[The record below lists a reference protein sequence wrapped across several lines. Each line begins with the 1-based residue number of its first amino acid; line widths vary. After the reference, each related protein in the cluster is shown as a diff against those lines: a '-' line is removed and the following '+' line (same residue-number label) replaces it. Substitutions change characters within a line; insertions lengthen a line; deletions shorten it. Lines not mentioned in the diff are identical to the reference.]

1 MQEKETLN
9 VWIST
14 DTPKDIMNI
23 YTIPYLVIRFTQPCG
38 LRIGNE
44 TKKLYKM
51 QKTTPLSAVLG
62 CLLAL
67 LLGYPSDSQA
77 QWTDD
82 TAQNTLLSSLTAP
95 DLKVLPGP
103 DGSTYIAFWHERPAP
118 QNYELRL
125 QKIDSAG
132 IAQFGQEGLLIDA
145 STPMS
150 TFLVTWDMKADRA
163 GNIYIG
169 ITGTGSGNPA
179 VVHKISPQAEQL
191 WGPTGINIGSG
202 YDLKLLPLSTGEL
215 IVSYLP
221 GSQAHLRKLTADGQQ
236 AWAAPLVITPVG
248 NGRTLGGELVEIS
261 GSRFELIFYVQ
272 PSFSPYGP
280 AYAQCY
286 NFDGQPQW
294 LAPVPLSQGRSLRTN
309 ARYAVCQSADTTY
322 FGFSAAQG
330 LNIQS
335 YIQRINPDG
344 STPWGSTGL
353 DFAGQSTLYER
364 DLRIAI
370 EQDSPYLWAVAE
382 MTPSSQNSL
391 GEWVQKIELSSGQRL
406 LGVDGREVFAVTSDR
421 AHKGE
426 LRVVDDRPAF
436 LITDGIGNGTNPLPL
451 LLVTLDTAGLLDPA
465 AGLLPVASNPQGI
478 KDRMQLRDITAD
490 GYAIAVWTENRGNGS
505 LPYAQ
510 RIRLVDEVSAL
521 QLPLPAAL
529 LHTWPVPSRDQLFVR
544 LPDTARA
551 PFQYQL
557 LDAAGRRLQQ
567 YTGIFPDGNQQLTLS
582 LQGLPSGMYF
592 LLVEGVGYSR
602 VVLIG
607 E

>member
-1 MQEKETLN
+1 
-9 VWIST
+9 
-14 DTPKDIMNI
+14 MNI
-23 YTIPYLVIRFTQPCG
+23 YTIPYLVPKLTLPYT
-38 LRIGNE
+38 LRIVYQN
-44 TKKLYKM
+44 TILSIM
-51 QKTTPLSAVLG
+51 QNNSSFLPVFG

-67 LLGYPSDSQA
+67 LLSYPMDIHA
-77 QWTDD
+77 QWTED
-82 TAQNTLLSSLTAP
+82 TAQNTLISSLTAP
-95 DLKVLPGP
+95 DLKILPGP
-103 DGSTYIAFWHERPAP
+103 DGSTYIAFWHEVPSP

-132 IAQFGQEGLLIDA
+132 IAQFGQEGMLIDA
-145 STPMS
+145 STAMS

-179 VVHKISPQAEQL
+179 VVHKISPQAEQP

-202 YDLKLLPLSTGEL
+202 YDLKLLPLSNGEL

-221 GSQAHLRKLTADGQQ
+221 GSQANLRKLTADGQQ

-261 GSRFELIFYVQ
+261 GNRFELIFYVQ

-286 NFDGQPQW
+286 DFDGQPQW
-294 LAPVPLSQGRSLRTN
+294 SAPVPLSQGRSLRTN

-322 FGFSAAQG
+322 FGFSAALG

-335 YIQRINPDG
+335 FIQRINPDG
-344 STPWGSTGL
+344 STPWSSTGL
-353 DFAGQSTLYER
+353 DFAEQSTLYER
-364 DLRIAI
+364 DVRIAV
-370 EQDSPYLWAVAE
+370 EQGSPYLWAVAE
-382 MTPSSQNSL
+382 MTPSSQGNV
-391 GEWVQKIELSSGQRL
+391 GEWVQKVELSSGQRL
-406 LGVDGREVFAVTSDR
+406 LGADGREVFAVTSDR

-426 LRVVDDRPAF
+426 LRVVNDRPAF

-465 AGLLPVASNPQGI
+465 AGLLPVATNPQGI

-510 RIRLVDEVSAL
+510 RIRVVDEVVSAL
-521 QLPLPAAL
+521 VSPMSNTAL
-529 LHTWPVPSRDQLFVR
+529 HAWPVPSRDQLFVR
-544 LPDTARA
+544 LPDTAKA
-551 PFQYQL
+551 PLQLQLMDSAGRQL
-557 LDAAGRRLQQ
+557 LQQ
-567 YTGIFPDGNQQLTLS
+567 AGIFPDADHQLS
-582 LQGLPSGMYF
+582 LSLAGLPQGVYF

>member
-1 MQEKETLN
+1 MQRDNYLN
-9 VWIST
+9 A
-14 DTPKDIMNI
+14 DN
-23 YTIPYLVIRFTQPCG
+23 
-38 LRIGNE
+38 
-44 TKKLYKM
+44 M
-51 QKTTPLSAVLG
+51 QKKSSFTATLG

-67 LLGYPSDSQA
+67 LLACPTSSYA

-82 TAQNTLLSSLTAP
+82 TAQNTLLANRTAP
-95 DLKVLPGP
+95 DLKILPGP
-103 DGSTYIAFWHERPAP
+103 DGSTYIAFWNERPAP

-125 QKIDSAG
+125 QKVDSAG
-132 IAQFGQEGLLIDA
+132 IVQWGQDGMLIDA

-163 GNIYIG
+163 GNLYIG

-179 VVHKISPQAEQL
+179 VVHKITPQATQP
-191 WGPTGINIGSG
+191 WGPAGITIGSG
-202 YDLKLLPLSTGEL
+202 YDLKLLPLSNGEL
-215 IVSYLP
+215 VVSYLP

-236 AWAAPLVITPVG
+236 AWSAPLIIPPVG

-261 GSRFELIFYVQ
+261 GNRFELIFYVQ

-286 NFDGQPQW
+286 NFDAQPQW
-294 LAPVPLSQGRSLRTN
+294 PAPLPLSQGRSLRTN

-322 FGFSAAQG
+322 FGFSASQG

-335 YIQRINPDG
+335 YLQRINPDG
-344 STPWGSTGL
+344 STPWGNTGL
-353 DFAGQSTLYER
+353 DFANQSTLYER
-364 DLRIAI
+364 DVRIAI
-370 EQDSPYLWAVAE
+370 EQGSPYLWAVAE
-382 MTPSSQNSL
+382 MTTSSQNSL
-391 GEWVQKIELSSGQRL
+391 GEWVQKVELSSGQRL
-406 LGVDGREVFAVTSDR
+406 LGPDGREVFAVTSDR

-451 LLVTLDTAGLLDPA
+451 LLVALDSVGQLDPA
-465 AGLLPVASNPQGI
+465 TGLLPVATNPQGI

-490 GYAIAVWTENRGNGS
+490 GYAIAVWTENRGSGS

-510 RIRLVDEVSAL
+510 RIRLVDQVSAVWS
-521 QLPLPAAL
+521 PLPAAA
-529 LHTWPVPSRDQLFVR
+529 LHAWPVPSRGEVFVR

-551 PFQYQL
+551 PVQLRL
-557 LDAAGRRLQQ
+557 LDAAGRPLLQQ
-567 YTGIFPDGNQQLTLS
+567 SGLFPDADQQLSLD
-582 LQGLPSGMYF
+582 LQGLPQGVYF
-592 LLVEGVGYSR
+592 LLVEGAGFCR
-602 VVLIG
+602 VVLLN

>member
-1 MQEKETLN
+1 MDKRRLTKTFMH
-9 VWIST
+9 IC
-14 DTPKDIMNI
+14 
-23 YTIPYLVIRFTQPCG
+23 TIPYLVSITAPAAC
-38 LRIGNE
+38 LRIGRRPTN
-44 TKKLYKM
+44 LNNM
-51 QKTTPLSAVLG
+51 QKTSPFTTVLG

-67 LLGYPSDSQA
+67 LLGYPTGSHA

-82 TAQNTLLSSLTAP
+82 TAQNTPLSNLTAP
-95 DLKVLPGP
+95 DLKILPGP
-103 DGSTYIAFWHERPAP
+103 DGSTYIAYWHERPAP

-132 IAQFGQEGLLIDA
+132 IVQFGQTGLLIDA

-179 VVHKISPQAEQL
+179 VVHKISPQAEQP

-202 YDLKLLPLSTGEL
+202 YDLKLLPLSNGEV

-236 AWAAPLVITPVG
+236 AWAAPLVIAPVG

-261 GSRFELIFYVQ
+261 GGRFELIFYVQ

-294 LAPVPLSQGRSLRTN
+294 PAPVPLSQGRSLRTN
-309 ARYAVCQSADTTY
+309 ARYAVSQSADTTY
-322 FGFSAAQG
+322 FGFSASQG
-330 LNIQS
+330 LIIQS

-344 STPWGSTGL
+344 STPWGNTGL
-353 DFAGQSTLYER
+353 DFADQSALYER

-370 EQDSPYLWAVAE
+370 EQGSPYLWAVAE
-382 MTPSSQNSL
+382 MTPSSQGSV
-391 GEWVQKIELSSGQRL
+391 GEWVQKIALSSGQRL
-406 LGVDGREVFAVTSDR
+406 LGADGREVFAVTSNR

-426 LRVVDDRPAF
+426 LRVIDDRPVF
-436 LITDGIGNGTNPLPL
+436 LINDGISNGSNPLPI
-451 LLVTLDTAGLLDPA
+451 LLVSLDTAGLLDPA
-465 AGLLPVASNPQGI
+465 AGLLPVATQPQGI
-478 KDRMQLRDITAD
+478 KDRMQLRDITTN
-490 GYAIAVWTENRGNGS
+490 GYAIAVWTENRGSGS

-510 RIRLVDEVSAL
+510 RIRVVDEIVSAL

-529 LHTWPVPSRDQLFVR
+529 LHTWPVPCRDQLFVR

-551 PFQYQL
+551 PFQCQL

-567 YTGIFPDGNQQLTLS
+567 YTGIFPDGSQQLTLS
-582 LQGLPSGMYF
+582 LQGLPSGIYF

-602 VVLIG
+602 VVLVG